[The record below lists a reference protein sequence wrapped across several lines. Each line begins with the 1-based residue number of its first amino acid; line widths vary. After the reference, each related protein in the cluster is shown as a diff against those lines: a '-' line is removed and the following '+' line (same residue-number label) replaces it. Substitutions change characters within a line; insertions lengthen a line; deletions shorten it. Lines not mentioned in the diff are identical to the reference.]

1 MSFFKI
7 LSSIIFITAIV
18 CGCQVKNSSPKEQE
32 SFNLAKQSDA
42 EIKAKNFDSAFIL
55 ISMAL
60 ALDSNNYIAYNNR
73 AYLKIKQNK
82 PPQEVIDDYKKAI
95 KIAPEY
101 AIATFSLANYYFEI
115 KDYRNTITW
124 ANRYLSF
131 QLSQQLYSELI
142 ENTYFK
148 IAKSEENLL
157 QFKQAVIDFKKAIKI
172 NPANKYSH
180 FGLGQSYYYGSNN
193 IVAALAE
200 FTNALDIDSTYAAAY
215 IEREKCDRNSK
226 PPLLKQAESDSM
238 NANRYETKSK
248 NKNDTLNKTFERVR
262 KSLDSKVAEADAF
275 YKSIHALYVPVKTAE
290 QKLVD
295 NIALDL
301 IKINNKSNAN
311 VDIKYL
317 RKLVNDALVFNTE
330 LLRKLNGITEVD
342 SAIGCKK
349 KLDIYQKSFKTLL
362 VKDMPRF
369 IDILEYANNY
379 KLAAAIDAIKTTLV
393 LIRQQG
399 IDFKN
404 AEDELF
410 SKYSLH

>member
-7 LSSIIFITAIV
+7 LSNIIFITAIF
-18 CGCQVKNSSPKEQE
+18 CGCHEKNFSPEEQE
-32 SFNLAKQSDA
+32 SFNLARQSDV
-42 EIKAKNFDSAFIL
+42 EIKAKNFDSASIL
-55 ISMAL
+55 IAMAL
-60 ALDSNNYIAYNNR
+60 AIDSNNYIAYNNR
-73 AYLKIKQNK
+73 AYLKIQQNK
-82 PPQEVIDDYKKAI
+82 PAQEVIDDYKKALS
-95 KIAPEY
+95 IAPQY
-101 AIATFSLANYYFEI
+101 AIATYSLANYYFEA
-115 KDYRNTITW
+115 KDYRNTINW

-131 QLSQQLYSELI
+131 QLSQQLDSDLI

-148 IAKSEENLL
+148 LAKSEENLL
-157 QFKQAVIDFKKAIKI
+157 LFNQAIIDFKKAIQI

-180 FGLGQSYYYGSNN
+180 FGLGECYYYGSNN
-193 IVAALAE
+193 IAAALAE
-200 FTNALDIDSTYAAAY
+200 FTNALDIDSTYGAAY
-215 IEREKCDRNSK
+215 IEREKCDRNSR
-226 PPLLKQAESDSM
+226 PPLLQQAESDSI
-238 NANRYETKSK
+238 NADSYETKTK
-248 NKNDTLNKTFERVR
+248 NKNDTTNRAFERVR
-262 KSLDSKVAEADAF
+262 KSLDQKVAEADAF
-275 YKSIHALYVPVKTAE
+275 YKSIRALYVPVKTAE

-295 NIALDL
+295 NIGADL
-301 IKINNKSNAN
+301 IKINNKSNAI

-317 RKLVNDALVFNTE
+317 RKLVNDALVVNTE
-330 LLRKLNGITEVD
+330 LLRKLNDIMEVD

-349 KLDIYQKSFKTLL
+349 KLDMYQKSFKTLL

-410 SKYSLH
+410 SKYSLY